1 MKKEPD
7 KPTEEKYGEEGTEAT
22 KAEVAGRRHGLKY
35 YPSPLFLAPE
45 IPYELEKHAGFPV
58 FV

>member
-22 KAEVAGRRHGLKY
+22 KAEVAGRRQGLKY
-35 YPSPLFLAPE
+35 YPSPRFLAPE
-45 IPYELEKHAGFPV
+45 KP
-58 FV
+58 